1 MEQSKK
7 NNEINVPFSWESKP
21 GLSRVSNSEKT
32 MIRSSDLELKPPPP
46 YRSSR
51 GKNNK
56 DYAVD
61 DLDIESSNFLC
72 AVHPRISSFR
82 MESTS
87 HTHCNKG
94 EDPFVEAYKKCTKTP
109 PSSSTHR
116 NKKKS
121 SSSWPS
127 SIIKDRDLGGM
138 MGMHDR
144 DKTASYL
151 LYYNGNK

>member
-51 GKNNK
+51 
-56 DYAVD
+56 
-61 DLDIESSNFLC
+61 
-72 AVHPRISSFR
+72 VHPRISSFR

-127 SIIKDRDLGGM
+127 SIIKY
-138 MGMHDR
+138 MHIFSCKLFAGDVV
-144 DKTASYL
+144 S
-151 LYYNGNK
+151 